1 MNKTEIFNTLSRT
14 AHKVVFKAKK
24 HAPALMIVGGVVTL
38 IGSAVGACV
47 ATRKL
52 DPVLEE
58 TKKDIERIHEA
69 REAVKNAPEGDELV
83 TYSEKQAKKDLTK
96 AYFHCAGQV
105 AKLYAVPV
113 AFGALGTTSILSG
126 ANLFHKRN
134 VALAAAYTSANELLD
149 RYSKGVIER
158 FGEDMDKELRYGVK
172 AKNVIETVVKEDGIE
187 ETRAE
192 VVEEFN
198 VLESDTDKFFDEFN
212 PNFDKHS
219 ASENLKFLALQ
230 QSIANEKLRRKGYLF
245 LNDVYTMIGLQ
256 PTTAGQAIGWIYDE
270 KNPVG
275 DNIVDFGLG
284 NPNDE
289 SVRRFVNGHEKA
301 VLLHFNHD
309 GNILNKDR
317 PLFEMV

>member
-1 MNKTEIFNTLSRT
+1 MNKTEIFNVISRT
-14 AHKVVFKAKK
+14 AHKIGFKAKK
-24 HAPALMIVGGVVTL
+24 HAPALLIVGGVVTM

-52 DPVLEE
+52 DGVLEE
-58 TKKDIERIHEA
+58 TKKEIDTIHAKQE
-69 REAVKNAPEGDELV
+69 ESKNTPETELV
-83 TYSEKQAKKDLTK
+83 PYTDKQAKKDLTK

-105 AKLYAVPV
+105 AKLYAAPV
-113 AFGALGTTSILSG
+113 TFCALGTTSILSG
-126 ANLFHKRN
+126 ANLFRKRN
-134 VALAAAYTSANELLD
+134 LALAAAYTSVSETFN

-158 FGEDMDKELRYGVK
+158 FGEEMDKELRYGVK
-172 AKNVIETVVKEDGIE
+172 AKNIIETVVKEDGTE

-192 VVEEFN
+192 VVEEYD

-212 PNFDKHS
+212 INFDHLS
-219 ASENLKFLALQ
+219 AEENLKFLAIQ
-230 QSIANEKLRRKGYLF
+230 QSVANEKLRRKGYLF
-245 LNDVYTMIGLQ
+245 LNDVYALIGIQ
-256 PTTAGQAIGWIYDE
+256 PTKAGQAIGWIYDE

-275 DNIVDFGLG
+275 DNFIDFGLG
-284 NPNDE
+284 NKNDP

-317 PLFEMV
+317 PLFETV

>member
-52 DPVLEE
+52 DGVLEE
-58 TKKDIERIHEA
+58 TKKDIGAIHEQA
-69 REAVKNAPEGDELV
+69 EAAKEQPNVNYPA
-83 TYSEKQAKKDLTK
+83 KQMKKDLTK

-172 AKNVIETVVKEDGIE
+172 AKNVIETVVKEDGTE
-187 ETRAE
+187 ETKAE
-192 VVEEFN
+192 IVEEFN

-219 ASENLKFLALQ
+219 AAENLKFLALQ
-230 QSIANEKLRRKGYLF
+230 QSIANERLRRKGYLF
-245 LNDVYTMIGLQ
+245 LNDVYAMIGIQ
-256 PTTAGQAIGWIYDE
+256 PTAAGQAIGWIYDKE
-270 KNPVG
+270 NPVG

-284 NPNDE
+284 NPNDA

>member
-52 DPVLEE
+52 DGVLEE
-58 TKKDIERIHEA
+58 TKKDIGAIHEQA
-69 REAVKNAPEGDELV
+69 EAAEEQPNVNYPA
-83 TYSEKQAKKDLTK
+83 KQMKKDLTK
-96 AYFHCAGQV
+96 VYFHCAGQV

-256 PTTAGQAIGWIYDE
+256 PTAAGQAIGWIYDE